1 MLAKVAERVYWISRY
16 LERIENTA
24 RIIDVYDQLL
34 YDLPTEVSISWYS
47 LIELSGLEQPYAET
61 PGLKCESDVIQFLIS
76 DLSNPS
82 SIASNLKMIREN
94 VRTTRDVLPEQ
105 TWEQINEFNYYLLSH
120 LHDGN
125 VRHTRHSFLKHIVG
139 RCQRLH
145 GLLTSTMAHDE
156 AWQFLRLGRDIER
169 ADMSTRIIDSG
180 AAALIEE
187 NGEASINLEQVIWGH
202 VLRSAEAS
210 SSYRRIIRGPVSGE
224 DVISFLLADD
234 QFPRSVAFCIREM
247 RESASQLP
255 HGERLSSEAMRLL
268 LGTLSEAITNRSAL
282 SLRDYINQLQIE
294 ISDLHNIIAQRWFG
308 YQSFEDDLFEL
319 IAEA

>member
-1 MLAKVAERVYWISRY
+1 MLAKVAERIYWVARY

-47 LIELSGLEQPYAET
+47 LIELNGLEKVYANTE
-61 PGLKCESDVIQFLIS
+61 GLKKESDVIQFLIS
-76 DLSNPS
+76 DLNNPS

-105 TWEQINEFNYYLLSH
+105 TWEQVNEFNYYLLSH

-139 RCQRLH
+139 RCQRLQ
-145 GLLTSTMAHDE
+145 GLLNSTMAHDE
-156 AWQFLRLGRDIER
+156 AWRFFSLGRDIER
-169 ADMSTRIIDSG
+169 ADMTTRIVDSG
-180 AAALIEE
+180 ATALIAE
-187 NGEASINLEQVIWGH
+187 NGDASINLEQVIWGH

-210 SSYRRIIRGPVSGE
+210 SSYRRIVRGPVSGK
-224 DVISFLLADD
+224 DVTSFLLADD

-255 HGERLSSEAMRLL
+255 HGEKLSSEAMRLL
-268 LGTLSEAITNRSAL
+268 LGTLSEAVSNRSAL
-282 SLRDYINQLQIE
+282 SLRDFINQLQIE
-294 ISDLHNIIAQRWFG
+294 ISDLHNIVAQSWFG
-308 YQSFEDDLFEL
+308 YQNFENDLFEL